1 MMHHDIGTPFQTD
14 TQPGR
19 IHDMR
24 NILHTENIVL
34 VPPYEKTVEKETTL
48 LIEIDFAKNLISA
61 IPE

>member
-1 MMHHDIGTPFQTD
+1 
-14 TQPGR
+14 
-19 IHDMR
+19 MR

-34 VPPYEKTVEKETTL
+34 VPPYEKTVEKETAL